1 MDSLVYILIAL
12 GIEYRMDNNRR
23 TPRVRGSEEANEESE
38 EGDDGKAETV
48 FVDKDVEAER
58 GRVMEV
64 EDCID
69 DVAIVRRL
77 RTEDVHSVSFGVR
90 KGECFGLLGP
100 DNSGKSSVLTAVAG
114 QTPYTR
120 GDVFA
125 NGALLRSQERLSL
138 YYRRAGIALCPQHNG
153 FSDYMTG
160 REHLELFARL
170 RSARA
175 GRSEVRDIVQHALRH
190 IRLTDEADKQV
201 RSYGADAAKKLCV
214 ATALLPGAPL
224 VLLDGPTE
232 GASTQ
237 ARRAIWTFI
246 RRESARLGKTVLLA
260 TNSMTE
266 AEELCS
272 TIGVMANGVLQSLGS
287 MKKLKHKFSNKGYVV
302 SVDLE
307 PSSDIPEIERL
318 ISGCCRNSKGK
329 AEESVHTIENYSFRH
344 TYVLRNLTSLSA
356 LFDSLEKA
364 HLRNGV
370 RNYTVSQASLENVF
384 FYVIREHDEIQEDV
398 NGEVL

>member
-1 MDSLVYILIAL
+1 MDSLVYILICL
-12 GIEYRMDNNRR
+12 GIEYKLDGNKNNNKE
-23 TPRVRGSEEANEESE
+23 VVDGDDEEIE
-38 EGDDGKAETV
+38 EGDDGKAETL

-58 GRVMEV
+58 SRVMEV
-64 EDCID
+64 EDCLD

-90 KGECFGLLGP
+90 RGECFGLLGP
-100 DNSGKSSVLTAVAG
+100 ENSGKSSVLTAVAG
-114 QTPYTR
+114 QAACAR

-125 NGALLRSQERLSL
+125 NGALLRRHERLSL
-138 YYRRAGIALCPQHNG
+138 YYRRAGIALCPQHDG
-153 FSDYMTG
+153 LSEYLTG

-170 RSARA
+170 RG
-175 GRSEVRDIVQHALRH
+175 GRGGRGEVRDVVQHALRH
-190 IRLTDEADKQV
+190 IRLTEEEADKQV
-201 RSYGADAAKKLCV
+201 GSYGTDAVKKLCV

-224 VLLDGPTE
+224 VLLDEPTD
-232 GASTQ
+232 GASAQ
-237 ARRAIWTFI
+237 ARRAIWAYI

-287 MKKLKHKFSNKGYVV
+287 MRKLKHKFSNRGYVV

-329 AEESVHTIENYSFRH
+329 AEGSVHTIENYSFRH
-344 TYVLRNLTSLSA
+344 TYVLRNLTSLAA

-370 RNYTVSQASLENVF
+370 RNYSVSQASLENVF

-398 NGEVL
+398 NHEVL